1 MPSCHPSTQT
11 FPHLSIVLR
20 IRSRFRKLSLIQP
33 MCRPTSLAPPSSHSK
48 IQSGGIFCSLNE
60 TWRLSLSARHMLFPL
75 SGRLSPRRVPNLPAA
90 DQYLLS
96 DQRQQKIKQQM
107 SCTWIIPK
115 PSLLPRSIEKLS
127 STKPV
132 PGAKKGWGPL
142 FTTTPNPICIT
153 SFHASLDLNLNLC
166 HSPGEAFL
174 DLSQHTQTQ
183 HGWPRHVP
191 KLSFSHNALSCFILF
206 SFWPHHV
213 ACEIS
218 VPQPGTEPG
227 PWQGKRQVLTT
238 GWPGNAWRWRFWLSL
253 HEKEICEVRHSDTLA
268 YWCLPSANITHRET
282 LKK

>member
-11 FPHLSIVLR
+11 FPHLSIILR
-20 IRSRFRKLSLIQP
+20 IRSRLRKLSLIQP
-33 MCRPTSLAPPSSHSK
+33 MCRPTSLAPPSAHSK
-48 IQSGGIFCSLNE
+48 IQSGRIFCSLNE

-132 PGAKKGWGPL
+132 PGARPL

-153 SFHASLDLNLNLC
+153 SCHASLDLNLNLC

-174 DLSQHTQTQ
+174 DLSQHIPTQ

-191 KLSFSHNALSCFILF
+191 KLPFHTTLWAALLCFLF
-206 SFWPHHV
+206 GHTTWLVRSQFP
-213 ACEIS
+213 S
-218 VPQPGTEPG
+218 QGPNLGPGRE
-227 PWQGKRQVLTT
+227 
-238 GWPGNAWRWRFWLSL
+238 
-253 HEKEICEVRHSDTLA
+253 
-268 YWCLPSANITHRET
+268 SA
-282 LKK
+282 KS